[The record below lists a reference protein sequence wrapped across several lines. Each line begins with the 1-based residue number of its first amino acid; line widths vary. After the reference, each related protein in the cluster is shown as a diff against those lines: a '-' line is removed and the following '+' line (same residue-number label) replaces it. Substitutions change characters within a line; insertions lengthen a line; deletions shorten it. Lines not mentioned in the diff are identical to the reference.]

1 MVGLYRIGCYYKT
14 RPRLSKA
21 NITKKKKQAGREGGR
36 EGDLG
41 VGARVP
47 ERAEVHV
54 GVGVNNAA
62 WQALGAGPPVNGV
75 GGGGGEGAVPG
86 ETVLL
91 MEVPINGLDFDSRQ
105 EELLKEGDA
114 LIPYLKMD
122 GEAIIDIERGENL
135 EVVELDLEGGDDD
148 ESDDHRE

>member
-1 MVGLYRIGCYYKT
+1 MIIVFI
-14 RPRLSKA
+14 
-21 NITKKKKQAGREGGR
+21 
-36 EGDLG
+36 LG

-91 MEVPINGLDFDSRQ
+91 
-105 EELLKEGDA
+105 
-114 LIPYLKMD
+114 
-122 GEAIIDIERGENL
+122 
-135 EVVELDLEGGDDD
+135 EVVELDLEGGEDD